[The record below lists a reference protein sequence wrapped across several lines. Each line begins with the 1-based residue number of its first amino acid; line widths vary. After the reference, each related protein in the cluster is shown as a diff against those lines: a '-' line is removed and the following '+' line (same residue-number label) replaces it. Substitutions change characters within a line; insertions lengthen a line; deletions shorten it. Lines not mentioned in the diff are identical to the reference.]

1 MTGWELRIWRKSMLW
16 SREKAA
22 REFGVTQRTWHAW
35 ENAEQVDVTVWRT
48 TQALSVRDLLPHMQG
63 MRKADI
69 IRRLEN
75 DTYPL
80 LLTAASGDM
89 TAHRQDVRV
98 NLILCQLLTSEAGM
112 AVQGFILPQA
122 LFTQTL
128 YILGGCEDN

>member
-1 MTGWELRIWRKSMLW
+1 MADPLNFKR
-16 SREKAA
+16 
-22 REFGVTQRTWHAW
+22 
-35 ENAEQVDVTVWRT
+35 AEQV
-48 TQALSVRDLLPHMQG
+48 APF
-63 MRKADI
+63 ADFHGG
-69 IRRLEN
+69 

-128 YILGGCEDN
+128 CKFTQILQLPQNTKGGIARC

>member
-1 MTGWELRIWRKSMLW
+1 
-16 SREKAA
+16 
-22 REFGVTQRTWHAW
+22 
-35 ENAEQVDVTVWRT
+35 
-48 TQALSVRDLLPHMQG
+48 
-63 MRKADI
+63 
-69 IRRLEN
+69 
-75 DTYPL
+75 
-80 LLTAASGDM
+80 M